1 MRLLPIWLFSWVIV
15 IGASVGVLYHAIT
28 GRVQETLFAAGMVG
42 LVLYAARRVFF
53 RNTNGVTSCNM
64 IFSL

>member
-15 IGASVGVLYHAIT
+15 IGASVGALYHAIT

-42 LVLYAARRVFF
+42 LVLYAACRVF

>member
-1 MRLLPIWLFSWVIV
+1 MLLMRLPTEVPMRLLPIWLFSWVIV

-42 LVLYAARRVFF
+42 LVLY
-53 RNTNGVTSCNM
+53 NTQKGSHLV
-64 IFSL
+64 I